1 MAVDLTK
8 IYQIDEEKGIVKH
21 TVKAYG
27 NYFTGTAKTNFEA
40 GDTFDIEKGKRIAK
54 LRAVQKMKKAL
65 LKDALS
71 DLEFVR
77 ELASTEDAIVEYIQK
92 MTESLIYIQNK
103 LDIEVGADIDI
114 KEEEVTFE

>member
-40 GDTFDIEKGKRIAK
+40 GDTFDVEKGKRIAK

-65 LKDALS
+65 LKDSLK
-71 DLEFVR
+71 DLEFIR
-77 ELASTEDAIVEYIQK
+77 EVASLEEDVQDYIQK
-92 MTESLIYIQNK
+92 LTESILYIQNR
-103 LDIEVGADIDI
+103 LRVETEADVEYTEEAIEI
-114 KEEEVTFE
+114 K

>member
-21 TVKAYG
+21 TVKAHG
-27 NYFTGTAKTNFEA
+27 NYFTGTAKTNFA
-40 GDTFDIEKGKRIAK
+40 DGDIFDVEKGKRIAK

-65 LKDALS
+65 LKDAIS

-77 ELASTEDAIVEYIQK
+77 EIASAEDDIIDYIQK
-92 MTESLIYIQNK
+92 MTESLSYIQNK
-103 LDIEVGADIDI
+103 LAIEVGADVEV